1 MKTNWL
7 WDTILNEKEVR
18 EILKNEKH
26 PKFDTYTEMLLSR
39 ISDPEIVFSFI
50 NKKAFCRKWPKIKKG
65 LASDR
70 WLKNRIL
77 FWQIIYER
85 IHAEL
90 EEQGI
95 RLRVPTRIKP
105 PVERVKI
112 VQQIRSLRRRFG
124 YTQKALAKKLGV
136 MQQYISKIESGVENV
151 SIDTLKKIANALHSN
166 LIINLRLK

>member
-7 WDTILNEKEVR
+7 WDTTLSEKEVR

-26 PKFDTYTEMLLSR
+26 PKFDTYTEMLLAR

-50 NKKAFCRKWPKIKKG
+50 NKKTFCCKWPKIKKR
-65 LASDR
+65 LAKDR
-70 WLKNRIL
+70 WLRNRIL

-95 RLRVPTRIKP
+95 RIRIPIRIKP
-105 PVERVKI
+105 PVERIKI
-112 VQQIRSLRRRFG
+112 VQQIRSLRRRLG